1 MSDLLLQLHL
11 VGLPSTYLQ
20 TSVCFV
26 GKGGR
31 RAVNYLVVFAP
42 DYRSYHVVD
51 LGKPFEY
58 VRRFHS
64 VVNPMIQLLL
74 MTST

>member
-1 MSDLLLQLHL
+1 MSDLLLQLRL

-26 GKGGR
+26 GKGGW
-31 RAVNYLVVFAP
+31 RAVNYLGVFAP
-42 DYRSYHVVD
+42 DYRSYHVD

-64 VVNPMIQLLL
+64 LVNPTIQLL